1 MKVSM
6 RGYKAWRNFRESPKG
21 EVRRNP
27 IPRNTVN
34 KGRKKGWESSFS
46 PGLFL
51 ISSYVLASSYVNW
64 NCTRWSLPSASF
76 RLSSRQVPRH
86 ALSVFHT

>member
-1 MKVSM
+1 V
-6 RGYKAWRNFRESPKG
+6 KG
-21 EVRRNP
+21 EVLRIH

-34 KGRKKGWESSFS
+34 KGMKEGGESSFS

-51 ISSYVLASSYVNW
+51 ISFYLLVSSYVNW

-86 ALSVFHT
+86 VLSVFHT